1 MGKKKPDGRNLIYS
15 YTFMYKGR
23 RITEETAGSNT
34 KQAQWSMKQKILKIY
49 HLDLGNPYNLQ
60 LTFVRD
66 KNKTPSPFDQKQ
78 TDDKE
83 QLTPRPKPAKKP
95 RVKKD
100 PNLPLFDGW
109 PADDD
114 E

>member
-1 MGKKKPDGRNLIYS
+1 MVKKKPDGRNLIFS
-15 YTFMYKGR
+15 FTFAFKGQ
-23 RITEETAGSNT
+23 RITEETAGSNM
-34 KQAQWSMKQKILKIY
+34 KQAQWSMKQKVLKNY
-49 HLDLGNPYNLQ
+49 GLDLGNPYHLQ

-66 KNKTPSPFDQKQ
+66 KNKNLKPPASTE
-78 TDDKE
+78 TDEEEK
-83 QLTPRPKPAKKP
+83 LTPRPKPAKKP

-109 PADDD
+109 PPADD